1 MKKEVI
7 IALLKMLTTQLT
19 GNGIVSH
26 VAFNIADKYHED
38 IRHFYYMVNYSSQI
52 EYFKPYE
59 GLFDGMTAEDITEW
73 ILTLI
78 YHEMVRKG
86 LL

>member
-7 IALLKMLTTQLT
+7 TALLKILTTQLT

-26 VAFNIADKYHED
+26 AAFSIADKYRED
-38 IRHFYYMVNYSSQI
+38 VRRFYYMVDYSTQI

-59 GLFDGMTAEDITEW
+59 GLFDGMTAEDVTGW

-78 YHEMVRKG
+78 YNEMVIKG

>member
-1 MKKEVI
+1 MKKECIV
-7 IALLKMLTTQLT
+7 ALLKMLTNQLT

-26 VAFNIADKYHED
+26 AAFSIADKYHAD
-38 IRHFYYMVNYSSQI
+38 IRHFYYVVDYFTQI
-52 EYFKPYE
+52 ECFKPYE
-59 GLFDGMTAEDITEW
+59 ELFDGMTAEDITEW

-78 YHEMVRKG
+78 YNEMVIKG

>member
-7 IALLKMLTTQLT
+7 IALLKMLTVQLT

-26 VAFNIADKYHED
+26 AAFSIADNYKDD
-38 IRHFYYMVNYSSQI
+38 IRHFYYMVSYSNQI
-52 EYFKPYE
+52 ECFKPYE
-59 GLFDGMTAEDITEW
+59 RLFDGMTAEDITEW

-78 YHEMVRKG
+78 YNEMIRKG

>member
-7 IALLKMLTTQLT
+7 ISLLKMLTIQLT

-26 VAFNIADKYHED
+26 AAFNIADKHRDD
-38 IRHFYYMVNYSSQI
+38 IRHFYYMVKYSTQV
-52 EYFKPYE
+52 ECFKPYE
-59 GLFDGMTAEDITEW
+59 RLFDRMTAEDITEW

-78 YHEMVRKG
+78 YNEMIRKG